1 MYAAAPDPYCY
12 PGTTVL
18 KNLAHLQEPE
28 TLESFEAAMVTQRL
42 DEPLPA
48 GRLSYTHYRAIHRHI
63 FGDVYAWAGR
73 IRTVRISKGNS
84 MFCYPEHIDAEMRH
98 LFARLRSEDF
108 FRHVDASIFAR
119 KAAHFLGELNA
130 IHPFREGNG
139 RTQLAF
145 LAVMADAA
153 GHGMDYERMEPTR
166 MMDAMI
172 ESFAG
177 HETPL
182 SQAIFYLMEL

>member
-18 KNLAHLQEPE
+18 KNRADLREPE
-28 TLESFEAAMVTQRL
+28 ALAAFEAAMVTLRL
-42 DEPLPA
+42 DEPLPV
-48 GRLSYTHYRAIHRHI
+48 GRLSYTHYRAIHQHI
-63 FGDVYAWAGR
+63 FGDVYPWAGR
-73 IRTVRISKGNS
+73 IRTVRISKGTS
-84 MFCYPEHIDAEMRH
+84 MFCYPEHIDTEMRR

-108 FRHVDASIFAR
+108 FRHVEARLFAK

-153 GHGMDYERMEPTR
+153 GHGMDYERMEPQQ
-166 MMDAMI
+166 MLDAMI
-172 ESFAG
+172 ETFAG
-177 HETPL
+177 NEEPL
-182 SQAIFYLMEL
+182 AEAIFDLMEP